1 MNKRERKRQRQAEEL
16 KQAEETFKWPLLAK
30 KTFAA
35 PDAFKDLGVSIVD
48 VELIPNFNGSPEG
61 LFCWFILGTERE
73 KLTAKSRA
81 SEIEAEARRLL
92 AQVGFPAVAIP
103 SFKFGYTCQP
113 EIDAGG
119 GRFAFFR

>member
-1 MNKRERKRQRQAEEL
+1 M
-16 KQAEETFKWPLLAK
+16 
-30 KTFAA
+30 AA
-35 PDAFKDLGVSIVD
+35 PGQEDLRRPRRVQGPGGVHRRRGAHP
-48 VELIPNFNGSPEG
+48 ELQREPQG